1 MRNIINRIGLM
12 CTILLA
18 VAGFL
23 ACGDTGSSSPA
34 AVTTATITTTT
45 ASHFK
50 VGQQVKVGSWVI
62 ILNKVTTSKGDEFDK
77 PKGVYLIVDV
87 TIKNT
92 DSQKH
97 AISSLLDFK
106 VQDATGQEY
115 DEQVTALSGLKP
127 PDGDVAAN
135 SQLRGQM
142 VYDVPKTGHTFT
154 FTFDDQ
160 TDLSGNTTA
169 VWDVNI

>member
-1 MRNIINRIGLM
+1 MAL
-12 CTILLA
+12 TILLA
-18 VAGFL
+18 LAGFL

-34 AVTTATITTTT
+34 VVTTATITTTA

-50 VGQQVKVGSWVI
+50 VGQQVKVGTWVI

-77 PKGVYLIVDV
+77 PKGVYVIVDV

-106 VQDATGQEY
+106 FQDSTGQQY
-115 DEQVTALSGLKP
+115 DEALTALSGVKP

-135 SQLRGQM
+135 SQLRGQL
-142 VYDVPKTGHTFT
+142 VYDVPKTEHAFT
-154 FTFDDQ
+154 FTFEDQ
-160 TDLSGNTTA
+160 ADITNDTSA